1 MVAWHLEN
9 GEWHRGC
16 QMLSGFY
23 GISDKLRKAFGFKCR
38 FLCVFLSF
46 LPCNSWFCSG
56 ASWGGGDLCDF
67 LAIANFNGTGF
78 SGEHSVL
85 ARPASLCCCD
95 FTTTRPFL
103 AWQILILHLFENC
116 TSRYFVEG
124 DGVFDGSPVVF
135 DFGANDIKREFRTDV
150 KAVSG
155 QFEPGAVQWVHFC
168 KYIPQS
174 FSSTLDTIRSIQ
186 NNEDTLSEL
195 FCEEL

>member
-78 SGEHSVL
+78 SGEHCFGKARKFVLLWLHHHTPISGMADSDFASVWKL
-85 ARPASLCCCD
+85 HIKVLRRGRRRLWWLTSSVRLRSQRHKERVSHRCEGGFRAIWARSC
-95 FTTTRPFL
+95 
-103 AWQILILHLFENC
+103 
-116 TSRYFVEG
+116 
-124 DGVFDGSPVVF
+124 
-135 DFGANDIKREFRTDV
+135 
-150 KAVSG
+150 AVSA
-155 QFEPGAVQWVHFC
+155 F
-168 KYIPQS
+168 
-174 FSSTLDTIRSIQ
+174 L
-186 NNEDTLSEL
+186 
-195 FCEEL
+195 